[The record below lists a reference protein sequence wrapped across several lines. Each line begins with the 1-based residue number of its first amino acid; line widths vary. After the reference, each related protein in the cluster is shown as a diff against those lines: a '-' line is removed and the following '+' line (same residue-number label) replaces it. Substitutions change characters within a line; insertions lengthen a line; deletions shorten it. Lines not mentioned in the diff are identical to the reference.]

1 MDLKHCFCNLKDDL
15 FNCFLLAKFSAMISL
30 KVVDIICQIGIG
42 IGFCH
47 SDSLSSSCKSQWSVI
62 TNQWPNP
69 SEWVSCVLT
78 VQSFHTT
85 LGDWLANPT
94 AHLFMKLLK
103 LGTTSSE
110 FGKMH
115 DTKVHKIQNNKKVI
129 NKNKNTYKMQ
139 KQITDCWVAKRG
151 CRSDLRKLQNKK
163 HREYK
168 YAENLRNKKCQKIQN
183 IWNTQKIQTAK
194 GNYWSWV
201 AQRGWRSEFRKLQ
214 TAKKV

>member
-1 MDLKHCFCNLKDDL
+1 MAPERLQIKQELFKIMDLKHCFCNLKDDL

-94 AHLFMKLLK
+94 THLFMKLLK
-103 LGTTSSE
+103 HKE
-110 FGKMH
+110 FR
-115 DTKVHKIQNNKKVI
+115 TR
-129 NKNKNTYKMQ
+129 KNARYKNT
-139 KQITDCWVAKRG
+139 
-151 CRSDLRKLQNKK
+151 
-163 HREYK
+163 
-168 YAENLRNKKCQKIQN
+168 ENTLTNCKGQKIQ
-183 IWNTQKIQTAK
+183 
-194 GNYWSWV
+194 
-201 AQRGWRSEFRKLQ
+201 RRK
-214 TAKKV
+214 